1 MKRLICTFCIALAAF
16 QTAFGWGQKGHDV
29 VAYIAECNL
38 KPEAYQR
45 VTAILNGH
53 SPVYYANWMD
63 SASNSPEYRYTKT
76 WHYANVDKGK
86 SYETMTK
93 NPQGDILTAIDD
105 IVTKLKSKSLTAEQE
120 SVNLR
125 FLIHLV
131 GDIHAPMHAGRLS
144 DRGGNDI
151 DVIFFD
157 KKTSLHSLWDTAI
170 VEFVHRWSYTEWQ
183 QQLDKILT
191 AEQRAAIAKGT
202 PRDWFEESH
211 KAAQE
216 LYIASPKGQ
225 KLWYQYA
232 NYSAPIVE
240 QRLLAGGLRL
250 AMLLNE
256 IYGN

>member
-1 MKRLICTFCIALAAF
+1 
-16 QTAFGWGQKGHDV
+16 
-29 VAYIAECNL
+29 
-38 KPEAYQR
+38 
-45 VTAILNGH
+45 
-53 SPVYYANWMD
+53 
-63 SASNSPEYRYTKT
+63 
-76 WHYANVDKGK
+76 
-86 SYETMTK
+86 
-93 NPQGDILTAIDD
+93 
-105 IVTKLKSKSLTAEQE
+105 
-120 SVNLR
+120 
-125 FLIHLV
+125 
-131 GDIHAPMHAGRLS
+131 
-144 DRGGNDI
+144 
-151 DVIFFD
+151 
-157 KKTSLHSLWDTAI
+157 
-170 VEFVHRWSYTEWQ
+170 SYTEWQ

-240 QRLLAGGLRL
+240 KRLLAGGLRL